1 MFDKKFLSQLISTL
15 GDDKPT
21 RNSRILVVDSMNTFM
36 RNFTTVNAINPAGH
50 HIGGLVGYL
59 RSVGYAIKTFRPTRV
74 ILVFDGTG
82 STQNKKNLYPDYKG
96 NRNIALH
103 TLIDDQKFLIS

>member
-21 RNSRILVVDSMNTFM
+21 KNSRILVVDSMNTFM
-36 RNFTTVNAINPAGH
+36 RNFATVNAINPAGH

-74 ILVFDGTG
+74 ILVFDGVFLLQKASNFALYCSG
-82 STQNKKNLYPDYKG
+82 SF
-96 NRNIALH
+96 
-103 TLIDDQKFLIS
+103 TLIK